1 MRRNWKP
8 KNLRELIAKTHHWL
22 YIYIFPPNNF
32 VTCKTHRWQKLYV
45 LIVVSSFSF
54 ALFSF
59 LNLIFRKYHNR
70 INYMYRKMLSPAAA
84 KVFALLLL
92 FISSWEICS
101 VKSTVTYDRKG
112 LIFNGQ
118 RRILFSGSIHYPRST
133 PEVFAIIA
141 IVTVPPHSVPLISLF
156 EFGKI
161 TARSWVEL
169 SRKFFRQSLESAR

>member
-84 KVFALLLL
+84 KVFSLLLL

-112 LIFNGQ
+112 LIINGQ

-133 PEVFAIIA
+133 PEVL
-141 IVTVPPHSVPLISLF
+141 PLLP
-156 EFGKI
+156 
-161 TARSWVEL
+161 L
-169 SRKFFRQSLESAR
+169 SPCLLILSI

>member
-1 MRRNWKP
+1 
-8 KNLRELIAKTHHWL
+8 
-22 YIYIFPPNNF
+22 
-32 VTCKTHRWQKLYV
+32 
-45 LIVVSSFSF
+45 
-54 ALFSF
+54 
-59 LNLIFRKYHNR
+59 
-70 INYMYRKMLSPAAA
+70 MYRKMLSPAAA
-84 KVFALLLL
+84 KVFSLLLL

-112 LIFNGQ
+112 LIINGQ

-141 IVTVPPHSVPLISLF
+141 IVTVPPHSVHLISLF